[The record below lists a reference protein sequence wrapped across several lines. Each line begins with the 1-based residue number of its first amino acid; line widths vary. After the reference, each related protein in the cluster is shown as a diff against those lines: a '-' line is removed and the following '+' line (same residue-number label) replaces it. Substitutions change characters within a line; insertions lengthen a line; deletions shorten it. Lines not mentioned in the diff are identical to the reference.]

1 MNPKTY
7 RKLEGVI
14 GRDSYLAS
22 LARQDLARKGFTELD
37 DQVVEK
43 AAEVH
48 EAQMD
53 ALYLYM
59 RKNTIENI

>member
-1 MNPKTY
+1 MNPKIY

-14 GRDSYLAS
+14 GKDSYLAS
-22 LARQDLARKGFTELD
+22 LAREDLAKKGFTELD

-53 ALYLYM
+53 AIYHYM
-59 RKNTIENI
+59 RKNTVENI

>member
-14 GRDSYLAS
+14 GRDTYLA
-22 LARQDLARKGFTELD
+22 ALARKDLAKQGFTELD
-37 DQVVEK
+37 DEVVEK

-48 EAQMD
+48 TAQID
-53 ALYLYM
+53 ALYQYM
-59 RKNTIENI
+59 RKNTVENI